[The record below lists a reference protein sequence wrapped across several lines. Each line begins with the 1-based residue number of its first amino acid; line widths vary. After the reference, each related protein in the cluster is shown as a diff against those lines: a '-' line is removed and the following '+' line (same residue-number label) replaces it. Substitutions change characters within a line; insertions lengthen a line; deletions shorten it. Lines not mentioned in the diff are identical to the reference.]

1 MVAIETAAQPALC
14 TPSRPEI
21 PLILRS
27 WDHVSPRNG
36 VLHKDK
42 ILGTRS
48 QTLFGDVLST
58 WPFNLQKEV
67 RIISFLSY
75 SHVLRNPA
83 CWGHLWTLRSSGRNS
98 ATSNPQNTWHLEAR
112 RNFSSHPSSRRLRQG
127 HEETRRSR
135 RWMRSPHCSDPTCKQ
150 KQLFTTKMSPV
161 GSIPVDERFTQQPK
175 DEFSN
180 MDASRIQHARGRSL
194 RPSEPPKS
202 IRIVGKLLELCLE
215 QLSLCRLH
223 AWKSSKPQFV
233 RFRSIYIYIY
243 VWISI

>member
-1 MVAIETAAQPALC
+1 MYFEIRLVEVIYEHSGLQGEILPLQTRR
-14 TPSRPEI
+14 TRGISRPGGIFLPTRAVGGFGKGTKKHGGLADEWDLRTVVI
-21 PLILRS
+21 P
-27 WDHVSPRNG
+27 HVN
-36 VLHKDK
+36 
-42 ILGTRS
+42 T
-48 QTLFGDVLST
+48 
-58 WPFNLQKEV
+58 N
-67 RIISFLSY
+67 SFL
-75 SHVLRNPA
+75 
-83 CWGHLWTLRSSGRNS
+83 
-98 ATSNPQNTWHLEAR
+98 PQKC
-112 RNFSSHPSSRRLRQG
+112 P
-127 HEETRRSR
+127 
-135 RWMRSPHCSDPTCKQ
+135 
-150 KQLFTTKMSPV
+150 PV